1 MKPAGLL
8 AYAAAIL
15 FLAAGAV
22 SADRVYTYNGTW
34 HVIIVEETAVHI
46 LLEKADGSIIT
57 IPRNNIREIEY
68 TAVEAAEKILS
79 EIQSLKRQAESAY
92 EEDNLEEAL
101 FSYRKIADMAGAIR
115 ERAGSYYNEAL
126 DIKEQAEAK
135 AAEILSRLEE
145 QDVFIEDTA
154 GPAEILAARGIDF
167 DAGEFV
173 KAAGR
178 GGIEELS
185 LFLEGGMDIN
195 VKAGG
200 GTTAL
205 MEACRQGRL
214 GAVRKL
220 LSAGADLNLEN
231 DAGRTAL
238 HMAVEN
244 GNTDI
249 ISIIVERTHNG

>member
-8 AYAAAIL
+8 VYAAAIIS
-15 FLAAGAV
+15 LAGGAAR
-22 SADRVYTYNGTW
+22 ADRVYTHNGTW
-34 HVIIVEETAVHI
+34 RGIILEETPVHI

-57 IPRNNIREIEY
+57 IPRSNIREIEY
-68 TAVEAAEKILS
+68 TAVEDAEQIFS

-92 EEDNLEEAL
+92 EENYLKEAL
-101 FSYRKIADMAGAIR
+101 YSYRQIADMAGEIR

-126 DIKEQAEAK
+126 DIKNRAESK

-154 GPAEILAARGIDF
+154 GPKDILAARGMDF
-167 DAGEFV
+167 NAGEFV

-195 VKAGG
+195 ALNEAGR
-200 GTTAL
+200 TAL
-205 MEACRQGRL
+205 MEACRQGSL
-214 GAVRKL
+214 EAVRHL
-220 LSAGADLNLEN
+220 LSAGAEVKIEDNA
-231 DAGRTAL
+231 DRTAL

-249 ISIIVERTHNG
+249 ISLIVERWHNG